1 MGSRATALTPS
12 LVAVTK
18 KYKYKTVLNLKGF
31 KSDSPHPSL
40 VEVTKKCKY
49 KNVLNL
55 NGFKGDSPHPF
66 LGSSYQ
72 GTQKF
77 SFKEEL
83 FQ

>member
-1 MGSRATALTPS
+1 MGSRATALIPS

-18 KYKYKTVLNLKGF
+18 KCKYKT
-31 KSDSPHPSL
+31 
-40 VEVTKKCKY
+40 
-49 KNVLNL
+49 VLNL